1 MEVFLS
7 NSSNYTKDVVVFF
20 DGLYKFIKELKSKK
34 EVKNISV
41 SFKNMLNKKIKGLFS
56 GTIIELNGKQCML
69 IVCQIMNNKCIKDYL
84 LNYFV

>member
-56 GTIIELNGKQCML
+56 GTIIELNDKQCML
-69 IVCQIMNNKCIKDYL
+69 IICQIINSKCIKEYL